1 MSTSTGAFGLAAH
14 KQRRSSCKAIPIH
27 VFGSGAV
34 ACLVLVCAWTLY
46 ANVFGASVYPQLR
59 RANFDASVITRPA
72 IYASVFGASAY
83 PQLRRANFDASVIR
97 RPAIA
102 VRSALSAANTI
113 IADLISAPAS
123 VLSPRLLSFDDRF
136 AAAVPQS
143 VEPAAP
149 AEAPK
154 LVEAPKLN
162 SPETVDRADSSDEP
176 FGLST
181 ATVTQGAVLE
191 KWLSI
196 KREVGDERLVL
207 RLCEENRAS
216 CQSRAA
222 LEFLA
227 IVESGRKLAG
237 RARLGE
243 INRAIN
249 LKLKPKSDLALYGA
263 DDVWSPPLATLA
275 IGAGDCEDYA
285 IAKFVALQEAGVSP
299 DDLRILIVRDDLRE
313 EDHAVVAARLDGN
326 WLMLDNRHMVM
337 VEDKRVR
344 RYRPVFLVDRD
355 GVKLYSGT
363 PSIAEGWRGAER
375 AIGQI
380 RR

>member
-1 MSTSTGAFGLAAH
+1 M
-14 KQRRSSCKAIPIH
+14 
-27 VFGSGAV
+27 
-34 ACLVLVCAWTLY
+34 
-46 ANVFGASVYPQLR
+46 
-59 RANFDASVITRPA
+59 
-72 IYASVFGASAY
+72 
-83 PQLRRANFDASVIR
+83 IR

-102 VRSALSAANTI
+102 VSNTI

-227 IVESGRKLAG
+227 IVESWRV
-237 RARLGE
+237 ARG
-243 INRAIN
+243 
-249 LKLKPKSDLALYGA
+249 S
-263 DDVWSPPLATLA
+263 
-275 IGAGDCEDYA
+275 
-285 IAKFVALQEAGVSP
+285 
-299 DDLRILIVRDDLRE
+299 VRST
-313 EDHAVVAARLDGN
+313 AR
-326 WLMLDNRHMVM
+326 
-337 VEDKRVR
+337 
-344 RYRPVFLVDRD
+344 
-355 GVKLYSGT
+355 
-363 PSIAEGWRGAER
+363 SI
-375 AIGQI
+375 
-380 RR
+380 